1 MTFEPDNARSR
12 QAVALSRR
20 HMPTDHA
27 ISLARYTGRG
37 TPEEARIPK
46 DFGPRQ
52 SLAGFEETY
61 RNIIDYIV
69 RITYRI
75 WEDRDVEYIRDTY
88 SDASRVYDDYGLQR
102 GSAKIMGSTT
112 PITRQRRVFG
122 HPVNR

>member
-1 MTFEPDNARSR
+1 MTLKPDNARSR

-20 HMPTDHA
+20 HMPTDYE
-27 ISLARYTGRG
+27 ISLARYTSRG

-52 SLAGFEETY
+52 ALAGFEETY

-75 WEDRDVEYIRDTY
+75 WEQGHAVNLFFSVT
-88 SDASRVYDDYGLQR
+88 GQR
-102 GSAKIMGSTT
+102 LTT
-112 PITRQRRVFG
+112 I
-122 HPVNR
+122 N